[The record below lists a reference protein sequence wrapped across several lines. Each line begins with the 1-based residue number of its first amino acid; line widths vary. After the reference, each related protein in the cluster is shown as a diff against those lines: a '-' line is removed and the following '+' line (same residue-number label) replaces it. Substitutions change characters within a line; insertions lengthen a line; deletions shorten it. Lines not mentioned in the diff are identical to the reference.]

1 MKKVLAWMGRH
12 YILTAI
18 LACVLLYSIGTYE
31 PPPDIAGLTCA
42 EMQEKLAAQERETL
56 AKQNEMNTIKSALVQ
71 EKHYQ
76 RIGVSGPRALIQIEE
91 LEEKQWT
98 ARSAWQASQRK
109 FEALYKEV
117 AEAECKADE

>member
-42 EMQEKLAAQERETL
+42 EMQEKLAAQEQETI
-56 AKQNEMNTIKSALVQ
+56 AKQGAMDTIKIALVQ

-76 RIGVSGPRALIQIEE
+76 RIGVSGPRAAMRIEE
-91 LEEKQWT
+91 LEEKQGT

-109 FEALYKEV
+109 FEALYKEI
-117 AEAECKADE
+117 AEAGCEV